1 MVKVHYICLVSE
13 TVEIFFYIV
22 SLINAIK
29 HNEDMSEE
37 NDTSRENRIV
47 QLNLKYSFISD
58 DRSTLYFMA
67 IIKKRL
73 HVMMH
78 F

>member
-1 MVKVHYICLVSE
+1 MYYFCLGSE

-37 NDTSRENRIV
+37 EEDDDDEEEDTSGEDCPV
-47 QLNLKYSFISD
+47 VLKIF
-58 DRSTLYFMA
+58 
-67 IIKKRL
+67 L
-73 HVMMH
+73 HL
-78 F
+78 

>member
-1 MVKVHYICLVSE
+1 MLLLSS
-13 TVEIFFYIV
+13 VEIFFYIV

-37 NDTSRENRIV
+37 DTSRENRII
-47 QLNLKYSFISD
+47 QLDLKYFFISD
-58 DRSTLYFMA
+58 DRPTLYFMA
-67 IIKKRL
+67 VLKSAACNDA
-73 HVMMH
+73 

>member
-1 MVKVHYICLVSE
+1 MSE

-29 HNEDMSEE
+29 HNEDMSQE
-37 NDTSRENRIV
+37 DTSRENRIIH
-47 QLNLKYSFISD
+47 LDLKYFFISD
-58 DRSTLYFMA
+58 DRPTLYFMVVIRNA
-67 IIKKRL
+67 ACNDA
-73 HVMMH
+73 